1 MEIQFFKRN
10 KSVHRRV
17 VKNERR
23 ADFHSSPPFLR
34 GINTWTAC
42 VESFNIFR
50 RRYTFGATLSLLL
63 DITITIS
70 NMLASFLLQPALE
83 TTHPDRAS

>member
-23 ADFHSSPPFLR
+23 ADFHSSLPFLR

-42 VESFNIFR
+42 MESFNILNVD
-50 RRYTFGATLSLLL
+50 TLSG
-63 DITITIS
+63 DA
-70 NMLASFLLQPALE
+70 LAIIRYYNNHLQYVSRLPIA
-83 TTHPDRAS
+83 TSP